1 MTESCAYHTE
11 LAQVQLM
18 QRYNRHIAGL
28 FLSAIESG
36 HCKLLDFGAGSGTI
50 ATIIR
55 AQAKNAELLCV
66 EIDSAN
72 LSALT
77 QAGFRAV
84 ADVSVVEPDSID
96 FVFSSNV
103 LEHIEDDLGAL
114 KALYT
119 RLKPGGRAA
128 FYVPA
133 LPVLWTAMDDRV
145 EHRRR
150 YTRSSLEGVFRGA
163 GFIIERSSYRDSIG
177 FFFTLLF
184 KIFGRR
190 EGKLNPAALLIYDR
204 FIFPLSQTCDV
215 VCSPFFGKNVLI
227 YARKP

>member
-36 HCKLLDFGAGSGTI
+36 HRKLLDFDAGIGTI

-55 AQAKNAELLCV
+55 AQTKNAELLCV
-66 EIDSAN
+66 EIDSSN
-72 LSALT
+72 LAALK

-84 ADVSVVEPDSID
+84 ADVSVVETDSID

-103 LEHIEDDLGAL
+103 LEHIEDDVGAL
-114 KALYT
+114 KALYA

-150 YTRSSLEGVFRGA
+150 YTRSSLEGVFRCA
-163 GFIIERSSYRDSIG
+163 GFTVEGSSYRDSLG
-177 FFFTLLF
+177 FFVTLLF
-184 KIFGRR
+184 KLIGNR
-190 EGKLNPAALLIYDR
+190 EGRLSPTALLIYDR
-204 FIFPLSQTCDV
+204 LIFPLSQACDA
-215 VCSPFFGKNVLI
+215 VCSPFFGKNALI